1 MLSGKGV
8 VAIWNGITEEGRQDF
23 YQWHIHEHMPER
35 TGIPGFLRGRRY
47 RAVETETRPEF
58 FTLYEVEQF
67 NVITGEEYAKRL
79 NAPTPW
85 TKRAISHFLNTS
97 RGLARVLLSEGP
109 GPGGVLATV
118 RFQPATTDHQAA
130 VDELSPLISQVMQS
144 PLMTGAHLCKSDEDA
159 TGVRTAEHEG
169 RTDYD
174 APPNWFLLLEAC
186 TVGAL
191 DAPLQAVLQ
200 HPVVRKA
207 QVGRYLLEYTR
218 LKTDMAAG

>member
-1 MLSGKGV
+1 MLCGKGV

-35 TGIPGFLRGRRY
+35 AGIPGFLRGRRY
-47 RAVETETRPEF
+47 RAVDKETHPEF
-58 FTLYEVEQF
+58 FTLYEVEDF
-67 NVITGEEYAKRL
+67 AVITGEEYAKRL

-85 TKRAISHFLNTS
+85 TRRATSHFLNTS

-118 RFQPATTDHQAA
+118 RFQPVTSHAQRALG
-130 VDELSPLISQVMQS
+130 ELSSVVSQIMQS
-144 PLMTGAHLCKSDEDA
+144 PLMTGAHLCESDEEA
-159 TGVRTAEHEG
+159 TGIRTAESDG

-174 APPNWFLLLEAC
+174 TPPNWFFLLEGC
-186 TVGAL
+186 TAEAL
-191 DAPLQAVLQ
+191 ETPLNALLQ

>member
-1 MLSGKGV
+1 MLCGKGV
-8 VAIWNGITEEGRQDF
+8 VAIWNGITEGGRQDF

-35 TGIPGFLRGRRY
+35 AGIPGFLRGRRY
-47 RAVETETRPEF
+47 RAMDKETHPEF
-58 FTLYEVEQF
+58 FTLYEVEDF
-67 NVITGEEYAKRL
+67 DVITGEEYAKRL

-85 TKRAISHFLNTS
+85 TRRATSHFLNTS

-118 RFQPATTDHQAA
+118 RFQPVTSHDQQALG
-130 VDELSPLISQVMQS
+130 ELSSVVSQVMQS
-144 PLMTGAHLCKSDEDA
+144 PLMTGAHLCKSDEEA
-159 TGVRTAEHEG
+159 TGIRTAESDG

-174 APPNWFLLLEAC
+174 APPNWFLLLEGC
-186 TVGAL
+186 TVEAL
-191 DAPLQAVLQ
+191 EAPLHALLQ

-218 LKTDMAAG
+218 LKSDMTAG